1 MPATDPLDRCGLAL
15 PVSILLATLALRVFY
30 IFHYGFNSDEAQELH
45 VAWSWSRGLLPYRD
59 VFDNHAP
66 LFHILNAPVA
76 ALVGETPRILFG
88 MRLAETFFYLAILGG
103 TCALARGL
111 FGRRVGVWAAVL
123 AGLIPA
129 FFFKS
134 IEYRADVLW
143 AALWVLSLAVLLG
156 GEWTWRRSLGGGL
169 LIGAALCASL
179 KTVLLIGVLGVSVL
193 ALPFVSG
200 AGPPAPAPRR
210 IGRRLIALAL
220 GIALPPLAVVGW
232 FAFEGDLGS
241 LLYGTIRHNC
251 VPGLGA
257 WGDPHHRALWFPV
270 ALVIVIAG
278 ARRLAR
284 QSPGP
289 GARARL
295 ALLLLTAGIYLAAL
309 HLVWPLYTAQ
319 DLLPFF
325 PLVGVVAT
333 GLLATGWTRAI
344 RSIVAAPSPWVIPL
358 VLTPIVLLEVGL
370 IMTWEPPWQDGTRPQ
385 IRLLTDVL
393 RLTGP
398 SDYVLD
404 QKGETIFRRRPIYL
418 AMESITRRRIE
429 RGDIPDNIPE
439 RLASTG
445 TCVTVAG
452 IHLFP
457 PRTRRFLEENYLL
470 VGTLRVAGQFLQKP
484 GPDSGSPVA
493 FEVAI
498 PALYAIVS
506 EGGIP
511 SGRLDDVNYAA
522 PRFLAAGRHT
532 FRSSVPGRRLA
543 MIWAQAVEKG
553 FSPFAPTGPSS

>member
-1 MPATDPLDRCGLAL
+1 MDSSERRALAL
-15 PVSILLATLALRVFY
+15 PVSILLATLTLRLFY

-66 LFHILNAPVA
+66 LFQILNAPVA
-76 ALVGETPRILFG
+76 ALVGEAPRILFD
-88 MRLAETFFYLAILGG
+88 MRLAETFYYLAILVG
-103 TCALARGL
+103 TCALARRL

-123 AGLIPA
+123 VGLIPA

-156 GEWTWRRSLGGGL
+156 GEWTWRRSLCGGL

-179 KTVLLIGVLGVSVL
+179 KTVLLIGALGAAGL

-200 AGPPAPAPRR
+200 GGLPAPAPRR
-210 IGRRLIALAL
+210 IGQRLIALSL
-220 GIALPPLAVVGW
+220 GIASPPLVVVGC
-232 FAFEGDLGS
+232 FALEGALGP

-278 ARRLAR
+278 VRRLVR
-284 QSPGP
+284 QSPDP

-295 ALLLLTAGIYLAAL
+295 ALLSMTAGIYLAAV
-309 HLVWPLYTAQ
+309 HLVWPLYTNQ

-325 PLVGVVAT
+325 PLAGLVAT
-333 GLLATGWTRAI
+333 GLLATGWSRAV
-344 RSIVAAPSPWVIPL
+344 RSQPAVPQSWVIPL
-358 VLTPIVLLEVGL
+358 LLTPLALLEIGL
-370 IMTWEPPWQDGTRPQ
+370 ILTWEPPWQDGTRPQ

-418 AMESITRRRIE
+418 ALETITKRRME
-429 RGDIPDNIPE
+429 RGDFPESIPE
-439 RLASTG
+439 RLVATG
-445 TCVTVAG
+445 TCVTVAA
-452 IHLFP
+452 IHRFP
-457 PRTRRFLEENYLL
+457 PPAQRFLEENYLP
-470 VGTLRVAGQFLQKP
+470 VGTLRVAGQFLPEP
-484 GPDSGSPVA
+484 GPDPGAPVP

-498 PALYAIVS
+498 PARYAIVS
-506 EGGIP
+506 EEGTA
-511 SGRLDDVNYAA
+511 SGRLDDVEYAA
-522 PRFLAAGRHT
+522 PRFLAAGRHA

-543 MIWAQAVEKG
+543 VIWAQAVEKG